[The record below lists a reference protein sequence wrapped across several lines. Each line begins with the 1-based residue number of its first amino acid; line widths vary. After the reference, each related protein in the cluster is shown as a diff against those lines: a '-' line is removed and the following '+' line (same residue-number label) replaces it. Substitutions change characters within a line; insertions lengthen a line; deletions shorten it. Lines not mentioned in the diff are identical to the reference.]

1 MVRGGG
7 ACMQVSER
15 TQKGSLCLQKVNET
29 SSAQAQGKPTAEE
42 VPRTDTTHAKVGS
55 LRRSAIMA
63 WCTDLD
69 YGALLLQCGGPRVLF
84 CFVKDDPS

>member
-1 MVRGGG
+1 
-7 ACMQVSER
+7 MQVSER

-42 VPRTDTTHAKVGS
+42 APQTDTTHAKV
-55 LRRSAIMA
+55 RCAIMA

-69 YGALLLQCGGPRVLF
+69 YGALLLQCGGPRVFF
-84 CFVKDDPS
+84 CFVKDDPG